1 MPCKFGELPRLWEI
15 TSIYGFFTPRGDLFA
30 LMFLGDFL
38 LLCLEVGLTP
48 LLKEEFKFRLLPRLL
63 LAKVLFVVDGI
74 PVRGLSL
81 LAAGAAKLPLLAITN
96 LRFYRFG
103 RTVIGALAG
112 TTGFLRIFAELL
124 D

>member
-1 MPCKFGELPRLWEI
+1 LPCKFGELPRLWDI
-15 TSIYGFFTPRGDLFA
+15 TSIYGFFTPRGDRFTLT
-30 LMFLGDFL
+30 FLGDLL
-38 LLCLEVGLTP
+38 LLCFEVGLTP
-48 LLKEEFKFRLLPRLL
+48 LLKEEFRLFPRLL

-112 TTGFLRIFAELL
+112 TTGFLRTFAELL